1 MRIMQ
6 ITSGLTVNGATTHS
20 LLVGRELAT
29 RGHDVVFL
37 CRPDSWIGQEAASEG
52 FDVLTSDMHRWPAD
66 ELRRISTY
74 IQHRGIDL
82 VHTHMSR
89 AHFFGVLLRW
99 MSGVPSVATAHNC
112 RVQFHWMFNDL
123 VIAVSDKTRRFQESY
138 NLVSPRKIV
147 TIHNFV
153 DEDKICDLS
162 DEQRRQLR
170 ASFGVKDEDVLF
182 GAVGAVFSRKGQLH
196 LIRALPHLL
205 EKAPNAKVLLVGDV
219 DCPKY
224 ARQVKAEAETLGVAS
239 RVVWAGERDDA
250 SRILPAF
257 DVSVL
262 ASLEENFPLVLLE
275 AMAASLPVVATDVGG
290 VAECVVSGKT
300 GLLVPPAD
308 PAAMGEA
315 LASLAVS
322 PESRKA
328 MGQAGRMRLLRSF
341 SARSQIH
348 SVEKALA
355 SVVRQRSHARAA

>member
-6 ITSGLTVNGATTHS
+6 ITSGLTVNGATNHS
-20 LLVGRELAT
+20 LLVGRELAA

-74 IQHRGIDL
+74 IQHRGVDL

-138 NLVSPRKIV
+138 NLVSPHKIV
-147 TIHNFV
+147 TIHGFV
-153 DEDKICDLS
+153 DEGEVCDLS

-170 ASFGVKDEDVLF
+170 ASFGVEDGDVLF
-182 GAVGAVFSRKGQLH
+182 GNLGPVSPRKGQLH

-205 EKAPNAKVLLVGDV
+205 QRAPNAKVLLAGDV
-219 DCPKY
+219 DCQEY
-224 ARQVKAEAETLGVAS
+224 AALVRKEAETLGVAS
-239 RVVWAGERDDA
+239 RIVWTDGADDV
-250 SRILPAF
+250 SHVLSAF

-262 ASLEENFPLVLLE
+262 ASVEENFPTVLLE

-290 VAECVVSGKT
+290 VAECVAQGET
-300 GLLVPPAD
+300 GVLVPPAD
-308 PAAMGEA
+308 PAALGEA

-322 PESRKA
+322 PESRTT

-341 SARSQIH
+341 SARSQIQGI
-348 SVEKALA
+348 EKALA